1 MKYIH
6 LSPREQNIK
15 LLVHKS
21 VRKILLRMQGEVK
34 QHSMSKELEDEA
46 MTIDALVDNYF
57 YEDQ

>member
-1 MKYIH
+1 
-6 LSPREQNIK
+6 
-15 LLVHKS
+15 
-21 VRKILLRMQGEVK
+21 MQGEVK